1 MKKNITNLL
10 DITFW
15 KFILVGVVNTLIGS
29 LIMFTLYNFAH
40 CNYWIS
46 SFANY
51 FFGSI
56 LSYFLNKNFTF
67 QNKNKDYKIVLKF
80 ICNISICYLI
90 AYGIAKPA
98 AKMLLSSTPITIQ
111 ENISLLIGMGLFVI
125 LNYIGQRF
133 FTFKK
138 E

>member
-1 MKKNITNLL
+1 MQIFFQQVALMKKNITNLL

-80 ICNISICYLI
+80 ICNIS
-90 AYGIAKPA
+90 KPA
-98 AKMLLSSTPITIQ
+98 SKMLLSSTPITIQ